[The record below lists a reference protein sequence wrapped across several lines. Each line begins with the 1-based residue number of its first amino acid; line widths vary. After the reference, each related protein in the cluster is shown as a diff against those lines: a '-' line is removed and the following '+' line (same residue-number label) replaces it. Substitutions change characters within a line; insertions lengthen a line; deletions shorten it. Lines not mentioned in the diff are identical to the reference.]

1 MREVRGL
8 LRIYKCDNCQNAG
21 IEEVESED
29 EVSTCSLCD
38 CEIIHQDGM
47 SYAEKRD
54 DAMDLLRELVM
65 FSRKPSTKGVRR
77 GIGVRKRVYY
87 IVESIVELNRGR
99 PASTKSVLQECEDAK
114 IPIERAKHFLGV
126 LEQEGL
132 VARTPEGLALV
143 GGLE

>member
-47 SYAEKRD
+47 SYVEKRD
-54 DAMDLLRELVM
+54 DAMNLLMELVM
-65 FSRKPSTKGVRR
+65 FSRKPSTKGIRR
-77 GIGVRKRVYY
+77 GIGVRKRVFY
-87 IVESIVELNRGR
+87 IVESIVDMNRGR
-99 PASTKSVLQECEDAK
+99 PATLKQIMNECTDAS
-114 IPIERAKHFLGV
+114 IPPERATHFLNVLKSEGV
-126 LEQEGL
+126 LVDTSDGIIIEGE
-132 VARTPEGLALV
+132 VI
-143 GGLE
+143 